1 MKSVGVSGAEG
12 ALRSRIADALSQ
24 ISDEVLSFTYEDGD
38 IDLEGVEC
46 LVHLAFSDDSDQRNL
61 IDLLEH
67 AEKSD
72 ISQLVMSRCGTNPE
86 GKILGRFSGK
96 PPTL

>member
-24 ISDEVLSFTYEDGD
+24 ISDEVLSYTYDDGD

-46 LVHLAFSDDSDQRNL
+46 LVHLALSDDSDQRNL
-61 IDLLEH
+61 IDQIGRGSCRERVEIWVIAVSLTKQRH
-67 AEKSD
+67 
-72 ISQLVMSRCGTNPE
+72 RCRQQVFTNQY
-86 GKILGRFSGK
+86 
-96 PPTL
+96 